1 MKTRAAVAYELN
13 APWQV
18 EEFEINDPGAEEML
32 VKMSFAGLC
41 HSDEHIRMGDFT
53 EAVLPMVCGH
63 EGAGVVEAVGDRVR
77 GFKPGDHVA
86 ASFIPSC
93 GRCPSCASGMQYLCD
108 NGAEIMAGSDKFFG
122 ERGPV
127 KAMSGIGTF
136 SEYAVVHE
144 NSVVPVGDWYPLE
157 AVSLCSCGVATGWG
171 SAVNVADV
179 SAGDTVVVVGTGGI
193 GVNAVQGAAM
203 AGAANVIA
211 VDPIEM
217 KREFAQTMGATHAV
231 SSIEEATPLVQEL
244 SWGRGAN
251 QVIITVGD
259 ATSDLFAPAMGMVGK
274 GGSLTL
280 TSLSNMMQNDIS
292 LNTVDFAMSG
302 KHLRGV
308 ENTTLRR
315 RIMRA
320 ERDIIPEMLREPRR
334 RGGAMHAHAQ
344 LKGGGA
350 GHLRHAACGAP
361 QARGW
366 PLPLALVLW
375 WSNLS
380 ACTLWGT
387 LVGCR

>member
-1 MKTRAAVAYELN
+1 MKTRAAVAYEVN

-18 EEFEINDPGAEEML
+18 EEFEINDPGPEEML

-53 EAVLPMVCGH
+53 EAALPMVCGH

-171 SAVNVADV
+171 SAVNVAEV

-231 SSIEEATPLVQEL
+231 ASIEEATPLVQEL

-302 KHLRGV
+302 KHLHGSIYGYCNPRADIPKLLRLYDQGKLKLDELVTQKYALEDINEGYRALHDGEIIRG
-308 ENTTLRR
+308 L
-315 RIMRA
+315 I
-320 ERDIIPEMLREPRR
+320 DFSL
-334 RGGAMHAHAQ
+334 
-344 LKGGGA
+344 
-350 GHLRHAACGAP
+350 
-361 QARGW
+361 
-366 PLPLALVLW
+366 
-375 WSNLS
+375 
-380 ACTLWGT
+380 
-387 LVGCR
+387 

>member
-1 MKTRAAVAYELN
+1 
-13 APWQV
+13 
-18 EEFEINDPGAEEML
+18 ML

-53 EAVLPMVCGH
+53 EAALPMVCGH
-63 EGAGVVEAVGDRVR
+63 EGAGVVEAVGDRA

-171 SAVNVADV
+171 RRQRRR
-179 SAGDTVVVVGTGGI
+179 GLRRRHRGRGRHRRYRR
-193 GVNAVQGAAM
+193 QCRPGAAM

-231 SSIEEATPLVQEL
+231 ASIEEATPLVQEL
-244 SWGRGAN
+244 SWGRRQPGHHHGRRCHLRSLRP
-251 QVIITVGD
+251 GD
-259 ATSDLFAPAMGMVGK
+259 GN
-274 GGSLTL
+274 GGQGRQPDPHLAGD
-280 TSLSNMMQNDIS
+280 MMQNDIS

-302 KHLRGV
+302 KHLHGSIYGYCNRADIPKLLRLYDQGKLKLDELVTQYALEDINEGYRALHDGEIIRG
-308 ENTTLRR
+308 L
-315 RIMRA
+315 I
-320 ERDIIPEMLREPRR
+320 DFSL
-334 RGGAMHAHAQ
+334 
-344 LKGGGA
+344 
-350 GHLRHAACGAP
+350 
-361 QARGW
+361 
-366 PLPLALVLW
+366 
-375 WSNLS
+375 
-380 ACTLWGT
+380 
-387 LVGCR
+387 